1 MTLKMLDTFAGI
13 GGFSYAAKYL
23 IDQGIET
30 AGFVEI
36 DPFCQKILSKNFPN
50 IPIYD
55 DITTFTARPFQ
66 YDIISG
72 GFPCQDISV
81 AGRQKGITKTTRSGL
96 FYELIRVI
104 RMVRPKYIILENVS
118 AILNNGLDI
127 VLAEL
132 YEAGPY
138 ECEWATFPASLI
150 GAAHQRDRWWL
161 VGKIADTDNYGQ
173 QRREYETRNK
183 IITRQ
188 NSQSEWS
195 ANTNHTKRQSD
206 DGDDIRKSRINAD
219 LSRSSDGRKTTS
231 SETGGICELS
241 EGADNNQGI
250 NRENNNQEDND
261 RALVSQGQS
270 RVQLSIDRELGGDQT
285 TLENNSIQQGD
296 DNSSEQRVDNKGSDV
311 TNTDSFRSRS
321 QSKIQAR
328 GNSSSSSNRSGDV
341 TDSNKNGSSRTTES
355 RSTKETDG
363 GSEERKDISIESK
376 GGSKSTDSRDF
387 QLSLTDTESK
397 RAWKNESRI
406 WRQSQGGN
414 MQTNRNSNRKIST
427 SPNTKGSTWDEHEVK
442 REHGEVETQEISR
455 DRDSSGDTRKSSN
468 PISEGMEKRI
478 SGFDKELQETRSARS
493 SDSSSDRRST
503 SNPNSIRTQSKDERY
518 NPSWKVPVGNG
529 ETRQTLSP
537 KWRGYVSEPCLR
549 RGDDGLRGRMDR
561 LKALGNSVVPQCAA
575 IPLQRVI
582 QLEREQQ

>member
-1 MTLKMLDTFAGI
+1 MDKLKMLDTFAGI

-23 IDQGIET
+23 IDLGIET
-30 AGFVEI
+30 TGFVEI

-55 DITTFTARPFQ
+55 DIRTFTARPFQ
-66 YDIISG
+66 YDLISS

-96 FYELIRVI
+96 FYELIKVI
-104 RMVRPKYIILENVS
+104 RMVRPKYVILENVS
-118 AILNNGLDI
+118 AILNNGMGI

-132 YEAGPY
+132 YEAGY
-138 ECEWATFPASLI
+138 DAEWATFPASLI

-161 VGKIADTDNYGQ
+161 VGKIADTDNYGRE
-173 QRREYETRNK
+173 RREYETRNK

-206 DGDDIRKSRINAD
+206 DGDDIGQSRVNEN
-219 LSRSSDGRKTTS
+219 LSRSSDGGKTFIT
-231 SETGGICELS
+231 ETRGICELS
-241 EGADNNQGI
+241 ERTDNNQGI
-250 NRENNNQEDND
+250 NRENNNQEDNY

-270 RVQLSIDRELGGDQT
+270 RVQLSIDRELGGNQT
-285 TLENNSIQQGD
+285 TSKNNSIRQGD
-296 DNSSEQRVDNKGSDV
+296 DNSSEQRMDGKGQDV
-311 TNTDSFRSRS
+311 
-321 QSKIQAR
+321 A
-328 GNSSSSSNRSGDV
+328 
-341 TDSNKNGSSRTTES
+341 
-355 RSTKETDG
+355 
-363 GSEERKDISIESK
+363 
-376 GGSKSTDSRDF
+376 
-387 QLSLTDTESK
+387 
-397 RAWKNESRI
+397 
-406 WRQSQGGN
+406 
-414 MQTNRNSNRKIST
+414 
-427 SPNTKGSTWDEHEVK
+427 NTKSGTWDEHEVK
-442 REHGEVETQEISR
+442 REHGEVETQKISR
-455 DRDSSGDTRKSSN
+455 DRDSGGDTRESSDS
-468 PISEGMEKRI
+468 ISEGMEERI
-478 SGFDKELQETRSARS
+478 SQFDKELQKTRSVRS

-503 SNPNSIRTQSKDERY
+503 SNSNSLQRFELLRQQPKQGQETQQGVSNRNNRQSTSNPNSIRTQSKNEGY

-537 KWRGYVSEPCLR
+537 KWRGYVSQPCLR